1 MKFTPSAL
9 LLTAGFA
16 FSTLFSCGSAQAA
29 VERPEE
35 TITESN
41 PRSIYDKIW
50 DSSTLYKA
58 DSGFLTELAL
68 QGRLHIQDAQGW
80 SNQGNF
86 GSRDRPQSVR
96 WGDWEVRRLRLGA
109 KAKLFDGNA
118 KLDGH
123 IDVNPNFN
131 QFYGRIYEV
140 FFEYTLS
147 NALTIGFGKKK
158 AFFSLEHS
166 ISSKEIITLER
177 ALLTNA
183 LFTGQYT
190 GIWASG
196 KVGNLLWDTGLYAG
210 DDEREFTTFNGGA
223 IFQAGLAYDLAEAT
237 GFDRASI
244 NFDYQ
249 KATAD
254 TTVNN
259 GNLAGAPVPYL
270 FESAMSLNSTW
281 EKGRWA
287 FYTDTL
293 AGHGRGTQGDVFG
306 VVLMPSVYV
315 ATGLQLVSRYQYA
328 AGQDNGLRLASRYDR
343 LAPYTTNGGR
353 GDVYHAFYVG
363 ANYYIYGNKL
373 KLMTGLEYSTMSGCN
388 YAGWTWSGGLR
399 MFF

>member
-196 KVGNLLWDTGLYAG
+196 KVG
-210 DDEREFTTFNGGA
+210 